1 MKLGSSGIAESIAIT
16 VASLG
21 RGTAS
26 FCSAARPSDLGRRKG
41 SNLTMLSEAFWTEL
55 PENFKLTFLFFFHG
69 FEPKSECENEV
80 EIAKV
85 FAALCEWEVCG
96 CSVIW
101 LVMCLPC

>member
-55 PENFKLTFLFFFHG
+55 PENFKLTFLFFFMGLNPSQRVKMRLRFHKCLQPYVSG
-69 FEPKSECENEV
+69 R
-80 EIAKV
+80 
-85 FAALCEWEVCG
+85 
-96 CSVIW
+96 SVAV
-101 LVMCLPC
+101 LSYGL